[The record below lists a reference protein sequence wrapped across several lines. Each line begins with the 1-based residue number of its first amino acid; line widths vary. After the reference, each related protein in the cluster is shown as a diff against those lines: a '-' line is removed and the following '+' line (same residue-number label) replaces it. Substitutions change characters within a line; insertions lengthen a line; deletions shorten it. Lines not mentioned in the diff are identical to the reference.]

1 VNDRTAGA
9 CLSADACLTA
19 SALLT
24 AGALLTA
31 VAWRAGGGA
40 ELGPGGGAGAIRAV
54 AGAHP
59 QTDLVVATAL
69 ELAHHER
76 PALAVGQRQKRVH
89 ERVEALSMNGV
100 GVDLDVSL
108 AILGTGPPG
117 GQRRER

>member
-9 CLSADACLTA
+9 CLAAGA
-19 SALLT
+19 WLT

-31 VAWRAGGGA
+31 GAWRAGGGA

-89 ERVEALSMNGV
+89 ERVEALSMNVV
-100 GVDLDVSL
+100 GVDLDVAVSL